1 MHKNPVKLR
10 FIVASKRCVTKQVAK
25 RLTKILKLVQQQQRN
40 YCRTVEWS
48 TGVNMM
54 WITDN
59 NEDIL
64 SKIEKINKRK
74 SAKDISTFD
83 FSTLYTKI
91 EPEDLKDKLKEVVNH
106 VFRGGCS
113 QKITVTDKEAAWEL
127 QKRSRK
133 KGTTYSKEQ
142 IHEMIDYII
151 DNSVFKVGDK
161 VMRQKIGIPM
171 GTDPAPYFANLYLF
185 FYESKWIRK
194 MMKIE
199 FGTLRKF
206 YNYVNRFIDDLIT
219 INNNGHMEIHWKD
232 IYPAELQLNKENDMP
247 IEATFL
253 DLRLEIVDREVIT
266 SVYDKRD
273 NFPFEIICYPD
284 LSGNISCKTGYACYI
299 GQFIRIT
306 RNSRRLEDAVDRIQD
321 MIKKMLTK
329 QYTVN
334 NLKHTTKKCLN
345 NHRWICEKYDV
356 QADKI
361 IQNIF

>member
-1 MHKNPVKLR
+1 M
-10 FIVASKRCVTKQVAK
+10 
-25 RLTKILKLVQQQQRN
+25 KLVQQQQRN
-40 YCRTVEWS
+40 YCRTVEWC

-54 WITDN
+54 WIADN

-161 VMRQKIGIPM
+161 VMRQKLGIPM
-171 GTDPAPYFANLYLF
+171 
-185 FYESKWIRK
+185 
-194 MMKIE
+194 
-199 FGTLRKF
+199 
-206 YNYVNRFIDDLIT
+206 
-219 INNNGHMEIHWKD
+219 
-232 IYPAELQLNKENDMP
+232 
-247 IEATFL
+247 
-253 DLRLEIVDREVIT
+253 
-266 SVYDKRD
+266 
-273 NFPFEIICYPD
+273 
-284 LSGNISCKTGYACYI
+284 
-299 GQFIRIT
+299 
-306 RNSRRLEDAVDRIQD
+306 
-321 MIKKMLTK
+321 
-329 QYTVN
+329 
-334 NLKHTTKKCLN
+334 
-345 NHRWICEKYDV
+345 
-356 QADKI
+356 
-361 IQNIF
+361 